1 MVLLLIACV
10 FLAGIGIG
18 TYERNANAY
27 ATTGSLISKNGVWY
41 GGAENGASITVNWSG
56 WYKITVGAEEA
67 YSVYQGAITYLG
79 DDTKGNTITAQ
90 AYFSAGD
97 MLTFRLYNGGTTV
110 LGGGSVFHGGAGAL
124 ILQNNTPLVGAGG
137 SYYTAHGTDKN
148 GVYGVSGY
156 VTGGIHK
163 RYINNN
169 EFGGGASGMYCAGG
183 KNPAWYP
190 TDMPQTYAGLRG
202 ASYVN
207 GVPESG
213 ANYLD
218 TSRATL
224 ISQDVSAQQT
234 PYFRVEA
241 IPNTVDDSYDAQI
254 STANTLKTIASYQAS
269 MVQKEGE
276 IVNAIKG
283 LEAGGGG
290 GNSDIPTITV
300 CQNETFNVVCGYY
313 DDMQGGSASGVTVE
327 NSNVGDG
334 VVVVKGRMTTVGT
347 FKVTINGKKFCIN
360 VVSPPTPNSVTA
372 ILN

>member
-1 MVLLLIACV
+1 MLLASCI
-10 FLAGIGIG
+10 FLAGIGVGIIF
-18 TYERNANAY
+18 ENPNSY

-56 WYKITVGAEEA
+56 WYKIIIGAEGA

-97 MLTFRLYNGGTTV
+97 ILTFRLYNGGTTV
-110 LGGGSVFHGGAGAL
+110 LGSGTVFHGGAGAL

-137 SYYTAHGTDKN
+137 SYYTAHGVDK
-148 GVYGVSGY
+148 GSVYGVSGY
-156 VTGGIHK
+156 VNGGIHK

-169 EFGGGASGMYCAGG
+169 EFGGGCAGMYCAGG
-183 KNPAWYP
+183 KNPAYYP
-190 TDMPQTYAGLRG
+190 DVMPQTYQGLRG
-202 ASYVN
+202 SSYVN

-283 LEAGGGG
+283 LEVGGS
-290 GNSDIPTITV
+290 GNSDIPTISV
-300 CQNETFNVVCGYY
+300 SQNTNFNVVVGYY
-313 DDMQGGSASGVTVE
+313 DDMTGGSASGITVTNRV
-327 NSNVGDG
+327 VGDG
-334 VVVVKGRMTTVGT
+334 VVEVSGRMTSTGT
-347 FKVTINGKKFCIN
+347 FKVTVNGKVFCI
-360 VVSPPTPNSVTA
+360 VVLSPPTANSVTA